1 MTIFMPVLFSAA
13 LCAQEPVKAGNLPA
27 AVPDTLSAMPPDT
40 LALLP
45 PDALATVAPDTLS
58 AIAPDTPAT
67 VAPDTLS
74 AIAPDTPAAV
84 APDTIPAALR
94 DTTGL
99 AGEAADKVPY
109 IDVNSD
115 FAYDFASRQDTTEQ
129 KPPMIISSDAVDEP
143 IVYSADG
150 YMKTD
155 LRTKKVSLVQNARVT
170 YGTIELTADSIVLD
184 METGSVYATGRIDS
198 TGKMAG
204 KPFYKDGSEEFES
217 KELTYNFK
225 SKKGVISNVTT
236 EQEGGFLQSL
246 TTKRHEDGT
255 LHVNR
260 SKFTTCDAEEP
271 HFYLALPKAKVYPG
285 EKIVSG
291 PAYMVVADI
300 PLPLILPFGFFPVQ
314 QKRASGIVMPKYG
327 QEARRG
333 YFLSNGGYYFALSD
347 YFDLKLTGTIYTNG
361 TWLADAGTSYRLRY
375 RFSGS
380 FAFSYANNIT
390 SYKGL
395 PDYGKTTNYRISW
408 SHSQDAKAS
417 PGSRFSASVNMS
429 SSGYDRNNSYDVADH
444 VTTTRQSSVSYSR
457 NWAGTPFSFSTSV
470 NQSQNVQN
478 KTMMLNLP
486 KASFTAARIYP
497 LKPKKLVGKP
507 RWYHDLTTQY
517 TASLDNKIDTYDSLF
532 FTSAM
537 WKNMK
542 NGFKHEVPL
551 SLQIRPFNN
560 FSISPSLRYTG
571 VLYTQQIEK
580 RWDPDYYDESR
591 GKVIPSVLNDTIR
604 GLTYGQ
610 ALVPS
615 ISASFNPS
623 VYGTFQ
629 FTKKGSRV
637 ESIRHVMK
645 PSIGF
650 SFSPESEKLSSDMYK
665 TVQYDTLGNTRE
677 YSIYEGSIYGTPSSG
692 MRSGSVTFGL
702 SNIVEA
708 KVYARNDT
716 TGKPNKIKLIESLSL
731 NSSYNIFSDTLNWSP
746 VNMSFRTTLAQ
757 NINIQASTTFNIYG
771 LSEAGTTVRH
781 LAVTQGQ
788 GLARMTNLNASLDLD
803 LGRLLTRKE
812 TGRQQQSQGGT
823 GQPRAGRPD
832 GEPGAAQGSNL
843 PLATSNLD
851 EFGYVKFD
859 LPWSLRMAYNFNYSK
874 PGLKTNIT
882 QTLTLSGDVRLTPK
896 TAVTYNTGY
905 DFKQNEI
912 TMTRVGISRDLH
924 CWEMSFS
931 WIPTG
936 YLKSW
941 NFTIRA
947 KASMLQDLKY
957 ERRKDYHENY

>member
-1 MTIFMPVLFSAA
+1 MPVMHNNYAKIAFNLHFHAQRLIVTIFMPVLFSAA
-13 LCAQEPVKAGNLPA
+13 LCAQEPVKAGTIPSAVPDTLAVMPPDTLA
-27 AVPDTLSAMPPDT
+27 AIPPGTLATVVPDTLSA
-40 LALLP
+40 
-45 PDALATVAPDTLS
+45 
-58 AIAPDTPAT
+58 I
-67 VAPDTLS
+67 
-74 AIAPDTPAAV
+74 
-84 APDTIPAALR
+84 LR

-115 FAYDFASRQDTTEQ
+115 FAYDFASQQDTAGQ
-129 KPPMIISSDAVDEP
+129 KPPLIISEDAVDEP
-143 IVYSADG
+143 IVYNADG

-184 METGSVYATGRIDS
+184 METGSVYATGRMDS

-204 KPFYKDGSEEFES
+204 KPVYKDGKEEFES

-236 EQEGGFLQSL
+236 EQEGGFLQSQ

-271 HFYLALPKAKVYPG
+271 HFYLALPRAKVYPG

-395 PDYGKTTNYRISW
+395 PDYGKTTNYSIRW

-429 SSGYDRNNSYDVADH
+429 SSGYDKNNSYNVADH

-457 NWAGTPFSFSTSV
+457 NWAGTPFSFATSV

-486 KASFTAARIYP
+486 KASFNVARIYP
-497 LKPKKLVGKP
+497 LKPKKLVGKS

-542 NGFKHEVPL
+542 NSFKHEVPL

-591 GKVIPSVLNDTIR
+591 GRVIPSVLNDTIR
-604 GLTYGQ
+604 GLTYGH

-645 PSIGF
+645 PSFGF
-650 SFSPESEKLSSDMYK
+650 SYSPESEKLSSDMYK
-665 TVQYDTLGNTRE
+665 TVQRDTLGNTLN
-677 YSIYEGSIYGTPSSG
+677 YSIYEGNFTPSSG
-692 MRSGSVTFGL
+692 QRSGSVTFGL

-708 KVYARNDT
+708 KVYAKNDT
-716 TGKPNKIKLIESLSL
+716 TGKPKKIKLIESLSL
-731 NSSYNIFSDTLNWSP
+731 NTSYNIFSDSLNWSP
-746 VNMSFRTTLAQ
+746 VSMSFRTTLAQ
-757 NINIQASTTFNIYG
+757 NINIQASSTFNLYG
-771 LSEAGTTVRH
+771 LSEEGTSVRH
-781 LAVTQGQ
+781 LAFTQGQ

-812 TGRQQQSQGGT
+812 TGTQQQSQGGT
-823 GQPRAGRPD
+823 GQQGAGRPE
-832 GEPGAAQGSNL
+832 GEPGAAQKSNL

-874 PGLKTNIT
+874 PGLRTNIT

-936 YLKSW
+936 YMKSW

>member
-1 MTIFMPVLFSAA
+1 MTIFMPVLFSAS
-13 LCAQEPVKAGNLPA
+13 LHAQVPARPGAVPV
-27 AVPDTLSAMPPDT
+27 AVPDSLAAVARDTTPFFIPGVSGLRGDSLTAMPRTVGDSIF
-40 LALLP
+40 A
-45 PDALATVAPDTLS
+45 DALAQQ
-58 AIAPDTPAT
+58 
-67 VAPDTLS
+67 
-74 AIAPDTPAAV
+74 
-84 APDTIPAALR
+84 
-94 DTTGL
+94 
-99 AGEAADKVPY
+99 
-109 IDVNSD
+109 
-115 FAYDFASRQDTTEQ
+115 QDTSGQ
-129 KPPMIISSDAVDEP
+129 KLPLIISADAVDEP
-143 IVYSADG
+143 IGYTADG

-170 YGTIELTADSIVLD
+170 YGSIELTADSIVLD

-204 KPFYKDGSEEFES
+204 KPIYKDGSEEFES
-217 KELTYNFK
+217 RELTYNFK

-236 EQEGGFLQSL
+236 EQEGGYLQSL

-271 HFYLALPKAKVYPG
+271 HFYLSLPRAKVYPG

-291 PAYMVVADI
+291 PAYMVVADV

-314 QKRASGIVMPKYG
+314 QKRSSGIVMPKYG

-361 TWLADAGTSYRLRY
+361 TWMADAGSAYRLRY

-380 FAFSYANNIT
+380 FGFSYANNIT

-395 PDYGKTTNYRISW
+395 PDYAQSTNYRLSW
-408 SHSQDAKAS
+408 THSQDAKAS

-429 SSGYDRNNSYDVADH
+429 SSGYDKENSYDVADH
-444 VTTTRQSSVSYSR
+444 VTTTRQSSISYSR

-470 NQSQNVQN
+470 NQSQNVEN
-478 KTMMLNLP
+478 KTIALNLP
-486 KASFTAARIYP
+486 KATLNVARIYP
-497 LKPKKLVGKP
+497 LKPKKPVGKA

-517 TASLDNKIDTYDSLF
+517 TASIDNKIDTYDSLF
-532 FTSAM
+532 FTSEM

-560 FSISPSLRYTG
+560 FSISPSMRYTG
-571 VLYTQQIEK
+571 VLYTEQIEK
-580 RWDPDYYDESR
+580 SWDPDYYDESR
-591 GKVIPSVLNDTIR
+591 GEVRPSVVTDTIK

-623 VYGTFQ
+623 LYGTFQ
-629 FTKKGSRV
+629 FSKKGSKV

-650 SFSPESEKLSSDMYK
+650 SYSPESEKLSSDMYK

-677 YSIYEGSIYGTPSSG
+677 YSIYEGSIFGTPSAG
-692 MRSGSVTFGL
+692 KRSGSVTFGL

-708 KVYARNDT
+708 KVFAKDDT
-716 TGKPNKIKLIESLSL
+716 TGKPKKIKLIESLSL
-731 NSSYNIFSDTLNWSP
+731 NTSYNIFSDSLNWSP
-746 VNMSFRTTLAQ
+746 IGMSFRTTLAE
-757 NINIQASTTFNIYG
+757 NINLQASSTFNPYAI
-771 LSEAGTTVRH
+771 SENGTTISEP
-781 LAVTQGQ
+781 AITQGQ
-788 GLARMTNLNASLDLD
+788 GLVRMTNLNMSLDFD
-803 LGRLLTRKE
+803 LGRLLSRKGSD
-812 TGRQQQSQGGT
+812 GRQDASDGT
-823 GQPRAGRPD
+823 GQQGAGRPSGALG
-832 GEPGAAQGSNL
+832 GEGAGPASNL
-843 PLATSNLD
+843 PLANNNID
-851 EFGYVKFD
+851 EYGYVKFD
-859 LPWSLRMAYNFNYSK
+859 VPWSLRMAYNFNYSK
-874 PGLKTNIT
+874 PGLNTNIT
-882 QTLTLSGDVRLTPK
+882 QAMTLSGDVKLTPK
-896 TAVTYNTGY
+896 TALTYNTGY
-905 DFKQNEI
+905 DFKQKEI

-931 WIPTG
+931 WIPVG
-936 YLKSW
+936 YMRSW